1 MSRLFFFFFNW
12 KEWHTILEK
21 GGDDYSASYKV
32 RYLCNLNIPTSPRNC
47 GASPEPAV
55 GNNYYSYQL
64 TALSICASTV
74 EDTVLNKNHWLL
86 PGEGQL

>member
-1 MSRLFFFFFNW
+1 MSRLFFFFFTGKNGIQYW
-12 KEWHTILEK
+12 KR

-32 RYLCNLNIPTSPRNC
+32 RYLCSLNIPTSPGNS

-55 GNNYYSYQL
+55 GNNYYSCQL

-86 PGEGQL
+86 PGRGQL